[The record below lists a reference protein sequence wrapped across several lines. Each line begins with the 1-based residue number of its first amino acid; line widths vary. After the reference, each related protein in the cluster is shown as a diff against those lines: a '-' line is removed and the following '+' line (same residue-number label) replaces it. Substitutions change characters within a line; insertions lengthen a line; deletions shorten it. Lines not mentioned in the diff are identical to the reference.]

1 MEYIEENGGGIFKQE
16 SFESNLDKLSNKQLI
31 QSLVDALNRNQQRKL
46 GHKNTSQLTESE
58 LSSSENNLPIS
69 MPMPKKKVKKTT
81 EFEFPPKRV

>member
-1 MEYIEENGGGIFKQE
+1 
-16 SFESNLDKLSNKQLI
+16 
-31 QSLVDALNRNQQRKL
+31 
-46 GHKNTSQLTESE
+46 LTESE